1 MYLSV
6 QFTLTCDYGYTYICK
21 YNTLHLFMVQNEIFA
36 NLKHLKATLVPE
48 SINKKTA
55 KVCPSS
61 MMIRT

>member
-1 MYLSV
+1 
-6 QFTLTCDYGYTYICK
+6 
-21 YNTLHLFMVQNEIFA
+21 MVQNEIFA